1 MKPSCFLAGLVT
13 LALLFGGMAPAA
25 DYPAKPITLQV
36 PWPAG
41 GSSDMGARI
50 LAGIA
55 EKKLGQPIVVIN
67 RVGAGSQVGL
77 SELAKAKPDG
87 YYLGAVSLP
96 ALNTIA
102 LDPERKAVYD
112 IDSFIPIINQVL
124 DPGFIFVRPESP
136 YKTLKDLLEDARKRP
151 GQIRASTTG
160 ILSDDHLAILMME
173 EAAGVK
179 FRIVHFDGL
188 APGMTAL
195 LGGQID
201 VTFDNVGGV
210 APRVNAGQLRGLALM
225 DRERSKFVPDIQ
237 TTVELGYPTVISSST
252 RGVMGP
258 KGIPHP
264 IVKKLQEVF
273 LEAMKNPE
281 HMEKMEKA
289 GLAIRPMVGEA
300 YARYFRDL
308 HEKAKPLV
316 EMSRRAR

>member
-1 MKPSCFLAGLVT
+1 MKSRWFLGGVV
-13 LALLFGGMAPAA
+13 ALFAFLGGMALAA
-25 DYPAKPITLQV
+25 DYPTKPITLQV

-55 EKKLGQPIVVIN
+55 EKKMGQPIVVIN

-77 SELAKAKPDG
+77 TELAKAKPDG

-102 LDPERKAVYD
+102 LDPERKAAYD

-195 LGGQID
+195 LGGQVD

-225 DRERSKFVPDIQ
+225 DRERSKFLPDIL

-258 KGIPHP
+258 KGIPDP
-264 IVKKLQEVF
+264 IVKKIQEVF

-289 GLAIRPMVGEA
+289 GLAIRPMVGAE
-300 YARYFRDL
+300 YAKYFRDL
-308 HEKAKPLV
+308 HGKAKPLV

>member
-1 MKPSCFLAGLVT
+1 MKSKCFLGGAVALV
-13 LALLFGGMAPAA
+13 ALLGGMALAA
-25 DYPAKPITLQV
+25 EYPTKPITLQV

-55 EKKLGQPIVVIN
+55 EKKMGQPIVVIN

-77 SELAKAKPDG
+77 TELAKAKPDG
-87 YYLGAVSLP
+87 YYIGAVSLP

-124 DPGFIFVRPESP
+124 DPGFIFVRPDSS
-136 YKTLKDLLEDARKRP
+136 YKTLKDLLEDAKKRP

-225 DRERSKFVPDIQ
+225 DKERSKFLPDIQ
-237 TTVELGYPTVISSST
+237 TTVELGFPTVISSST

-258 KGIPHP
+258 RGIPDP
-264 IVKKLQEVF
+264 IVKKIQEVF

-289 GLAIRPMVGEA
+289 GLTIRPMVGEE
-300 YARYFRDL
+300 YTRYFREL
-308 HEKAKPLV
+308 HVKAKPLV